1 MNIGCKLPAA
11 DDKLQ
16 FIGIRRYHSLHGIKK
31 RTAAFIAALAAL
43 IVLSAALFWPAQC
56 LTVKNGGK
64 LLLAWPI
71 SKGERFEVTFTH
83 SLNLSPITDVIEW
96 TGRDMVVVKSI
107 FKTFGA
113 GVPIPSD
120 GVGTELI
127 HIGDHYELIGIDK
140 HLRSIPI
147 VIQEVPDHRITLNGC
162 EARLL
167 EMAGTGDVV
176 ELSVRLTP
184 RIIRLMLKGS
194 GLS

>member
-1 MNIGCKLPAA
+1 MFE
-11 DDKLQ
+11 Q
-16 FIGIRRYHSLHGIKK
+16 HSFHGINK
-31 RTAAFIAALAAL
+31 RAAALIAALTAL
-43 IVLSAALFWPAQC
+43 IVVIVALFWPAQC

-96 TGRDMVVVKSI
+96 TGSDMVVVKSI

-120 GVGTELI
+120 GVGTELL
-127 HIGDHYELIGIDK
+127 HVGDHYELVGIDK
-140 HLRSIPI
+140 HMRSIPI
-147 VIQEVPDHRITLNGC
+147 TVQEVPDHRITLNLR
-162 EARLL
+162 EAFLRDFV
-167 EMAGTGDVV
+167 GTGDVV
-176 ELSVRLTP
+176 EISVRLTP
-184 RIIRLMLKGS
+184 RIMRLIHKGS